1 MHPTMDRNPALNSFI
16 KNVKNIP
23 LSNQLRQI
31 QQVKTNINIKE
42 RIAIKSLSSV
52 KNIIIKEAD

>member
-1 MHPTMDRNPALNSFI
+1 MDRNPALNSFI